1 MSDPNLMADNKNK
14 KDFNQEFVDLPSS
27 SSKLDEKLREAVIF
41 HRKNRLAQAERMC
54 DQILAIDSQHASAI
68 HLLGL
73 IAFKKNQPQKAME
86 LIQRAIE
93 LDEAHPLF
101 YRSLADILQQL
112 GQLQESINAYQQ
124 LLSIVPNDHSAWND
138 IGHLFKLQGE
148 IDEAYRHFQKSIVIL
163 PNFPAFYNLGLL
175 LQEQGQMEESVA
187 CYKKSIAI
195 NPNFAQAYN
204 NLGNVFQG
212 IGQYDEAC
220 SHYQK
225 AIQINPEYFEA
236 EANLGMVCMKMEKL
250 NQAIEHFQRALR
262 LNPGS
267 PETYNNLGLLLQ
279 KQGDIEKATFY
290 FRRALT
296 MDADFPEAY
305 TNLGNILLEE
315 GKTDKAIALYNKAIG
330 IDPDHLE
337 AFLNLGGAQHCQ
349 GDVKWAVQSYQRALS
364 IDSNHVEAHSSYS
377 MTLLTIGRFF
387 EGWKHHEWR
396 WEKAEFESENKRIFP
411 QPLWDGSSLTDRSIL
426 VWLEQGIGD
435 QIMFAS
441 LLPKLQQQ
449 ACQVLVETGKRLVPI
464 FQRSYTGIDFIPAQ
478 DPTDSLLLNTS
489 IDFQCPIASLPQWLL
504 PDEESF
510 PKYQAYLKACP
521 QTTKVLREKY
531 KKISGGKLL
540 IGVSWKSTNESMG
553 KSKSTSLEN
562 WELVLSQKDFFF
574 ISLQY
579 GDVKQEIE
587 EFTQRTGVQIYYDE
601 DIDSLESLDD
611 FAAQVTALDL
621 IISTS
626 NTTVHMAG
634 ALGKPVWTLL
644 NYVPSWRWMIDRTD
658 SPWYPSM
665 VLFRQKCIGDW
676 DSVFQSVYQSLR
688 NPKLFTIHDVW

>member
-1 MSDPNLMADNKNK
+1 M
-14 KDFNQEFVDLPSS
+14 
-27 SSKLDEKLREAVIF
+27 
-41 HRKNRLAQAERMC
+41 
-54 DQILAIDSQHASAI
+54 
-68 HLLGL
+68 
-73 IAFKKNQPQKAME
+73 
-86 LIQRAIE
+86 
-93 LDEAHPLF
+93 
-101 YRSLADILQQL
+101 
-112 GQLQESINAYQQ
+112 
-124 LLSIVPNDHSAWND
+124 
-138 IGHLFKLQGE
+138 
-148 IDEAYRHFQKSIVIL
+148 
-163 PNFPAFYNLGLL
+163 
-175 LQEQGQMEESVA
+175 QEQGQMEESVA